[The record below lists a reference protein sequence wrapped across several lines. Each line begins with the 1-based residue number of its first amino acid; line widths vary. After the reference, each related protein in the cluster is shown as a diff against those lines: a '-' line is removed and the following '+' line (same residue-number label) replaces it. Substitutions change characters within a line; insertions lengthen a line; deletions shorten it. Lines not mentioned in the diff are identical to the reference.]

1 MICRVIAVMFFVSLV
16 ACKDKSV
23 DSVKEDNK
31 HVVKIDSASNKKV
44 AIKESASFVD
54 DWAEIAGLELEI
66 KQLFSREI
74 ATAKDVEL
82 LKTRLEELKQS
93 IPEKFK
99 KPAIEAR
106 VKVLETETSML
117 EQNLKDGVLN
127 GVDDQLA
134 NVLNAYNTFVGQIE
148 ALIIKEKDYE
158 LYK

>member
-1 MICRVIAVMFFVSLV
+1 MIYRVIAVMFLVSLM
-16 ACKDKSV
+16 ACKNKSVNNTEDKSKQV
-23 DSVKEDNK
+23 VKKDSVLNK
-31 HVVKIDSASNKKV
+31 QVT
-44 AIKESASFVD
+44 IKESASFVD

-82 LKTRLEELKQS
+82 LKTRLEELKKS

-106 VKVLETETSML
+106 VKVLETETLML
-117 EQNLKDGVLN
+117 EQNIKDGMLSE
-127 GVDDQLA
+127 VDGQLS